1 MNGITWPDIRIF
13 FRMSGQLHRMSGYI
27 FGCSD
32 FYFSPDFRIFF
43 RKFEFLPGN
52 PDFFNFFVFS
62 SFVPNNSSVEE
73 EEKNGSGRRRQAET
87 LRPGEQPFSSLFL
100 LI

>member
-32 FYFSPDFRIFF
+32 FYFFTGFSDFFSEVRIFD
-43 RKFEFLPGN
+43 RKSGFFSIFSFFFLP
-52 PDFFNFFVFS
+52 
-62 SFVPNNSSVEE
+62 
-73 EEKNGSGRRRQAET
+73 
-87 LRPGEQPFSSLFL
+87 LFL
-100 LI
+100 IIPL